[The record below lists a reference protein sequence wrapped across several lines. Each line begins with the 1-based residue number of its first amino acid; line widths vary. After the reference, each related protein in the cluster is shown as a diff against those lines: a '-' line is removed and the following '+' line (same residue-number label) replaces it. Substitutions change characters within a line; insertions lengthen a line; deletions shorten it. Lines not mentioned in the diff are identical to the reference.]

1 MRMNDKVALVTGGAS
16 GIGEA
21 CARRFAQAGYRV
33 ALVDRDR
40 ERAGSVAEDIAGHG
54 AECRAHVA
62 DVADPDAVGAAVAAV
77 VADWGRIDACVT
89 AAGVLETVST
99 VMEMDLAAHD
109 RVWQVNYNGTLHTCR
124 AVGRVMQ
131 GQGSGAIVTLGSIN
145 SFAALP
151 LPAYCPSKTAIL
163 RLTEMLAVELGR
175 FGVRVNGVAPTYV
188 LTPAVQAKIDS
199 GERDPEVIRRSNALG
214 IFVEPADVAE
224 VVAFLCSD
232 AARAVSGVMLPVDAG
247 HLSTDHYFS
256 FAGGVPWRR

>member
-1 MRMNDKVALVTGGAS
+1 MNDRVALVTGGAS

-21 CARRFAQAGYRV
+21 CARHFARTGHRV
-33 ALVDRDR
+33 AILDRDG
-40 ERAGSVAEDIAGHG
+40 ERARTVAEDIAGGG

-62 DVADPDAVGAAVAAV
+62 DVADPDAVDAAVAAV
-77 VADWGRIDACVT
+77 AGEWGRIDACVT
-89 AAGVLETVST
+89 AAGLLETVST
-99 VMEMDLAAHD
+99 LMDMDLSTHD
-109 RVWQVNYNGTLHTCR
+109 RIWQVNYNGTLHTCR

-131 GQGSGAIVTLGSIN
+131 GQGSGGAIVTLGSIN

-188 LTPAVQAKIDS
+188 RTPAVQAKIDS
-199 GERDPEVIRRSNALG
+199 GERDPEAIRRSNALG

-224 VVAFLCSD
+224 VAAFLCSD

-256 FAGGVPWRR
+256 FAGGVPWQR